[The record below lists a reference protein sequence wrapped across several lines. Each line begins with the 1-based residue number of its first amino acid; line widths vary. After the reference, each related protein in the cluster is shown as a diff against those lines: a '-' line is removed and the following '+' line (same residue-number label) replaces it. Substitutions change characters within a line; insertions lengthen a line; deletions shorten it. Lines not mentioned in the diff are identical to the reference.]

1 MITLVDLSRS
11 PKLSAYVSR
20 EFFERSAAV
29 LEKNGRI
36 LVYFNRRGAYRAYVC
51 QDCSYAF

>member
-20 EFFERSAAV
+20 EFFDRAAAT
-29 LEKNGRI
+29 LEKRGRV
-36 LVYFNRRGAYRAYVC
+36 LVYFNRR
-51 QDCSYAF
+51 